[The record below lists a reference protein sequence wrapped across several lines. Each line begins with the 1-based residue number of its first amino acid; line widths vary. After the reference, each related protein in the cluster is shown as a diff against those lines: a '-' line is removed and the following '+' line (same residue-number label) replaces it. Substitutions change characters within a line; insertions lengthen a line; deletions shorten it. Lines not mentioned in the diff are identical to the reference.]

1 MEHLHTCLAC
11 GNAPTI
17 HFMEKFSAFV
27 DTEVSPW
34 FRPLDTLRR
43 RIEPLVN
50 PILDKLELWMMGAC
64 NTFHIGKFL
73 DQADHRTP
81 MRAVCFWESA
91 KKRGIHMYEFRLF
104 GRPFDLYIAT
114 YKDRVIVFDGLPRPG
129 THSSASLDW
138 MDDKAIIHKRFSA
151 TGIPVAMGGVA
162 RSKRQAIEIFTKTP
176 HPVIIKPNIGSRS
189 RHTTIHITTEADL
202 VRAYR
207 CAKEL
212 SPWVIVEQELTGR
225 VYRATVI
232 GGSVVGVLRRD
243 PAHVVGN
250 GHLSIRTLVEIE
262 NKNPLRRGPIFH
274 LLPVNTTSTK
284 YLSKQGLD
292 WNTIPK
298 AGQYIE
304 LGDKASR
311 GAGGSTADVTDS
323 VHPDNMALFE
333 KIGRVLDDPLVG
345 IDFIIEDMSR
355 SWKTQKNCGVI
366 ECNSMPFIDL
376 HHYPLYGKPRD
387 AAGALWDLIY
397 KNS

>member
-50 PILDKLELWMMGAC
+50 PALDKLELLAMGAC
-64 NTFHIGKFL
+64 NTLHIGKFL
-73 DQADHRTP
+73 DRADHRTP

-243 PAHVVGN
+243 PAHASATDTFPSGRSLRSKKNRCGADPYFICCPSTQQVRNIYQSRV
-250 GHLSIRTLVEIE
+250 SIGIRFPKLDSISNLAIKRVEE
-262 NKNPLRRGPIFH
+262 R
-274 LLPVNTTSTK
+274 
-284 YLSKQGLD
+284 
-292 WNTIPK
+292 
-298 AGQYIE
+298 E
-304 LGDKASR
+304 
-311 GAGGSTADVTDS
+311 
-323 VHPDNMALFE
+323 
-333 KIGRVLDDPLVG
+333 DPPP
-345 IDFIIEDMSR
+345 M
-355 SWKTQKNCGVI
+355 
-366 ECNSMPFIDL
+366 
-376 HHYPLYGKPRD
+376 
-387 AAGALWDLIY
+387 
-397 KNS
+397 

>member
-73 DQADHRTP
+73 DQAVHRTP
-81 MRAVCFWESA
+81 MRAVWFWESA
-91 KKRGIHMYEFRLF
+91 KKRGIHLYEFRLF

-176 HPVIIKPNIGSRS
+176 HPVIQ
-189 RHTTIHITTEADL
+189 L
-202 VRAYR
+202 
-207 CAKEL
+207 
-212 SPWVIVEQELTGR
+212 
-225 VYRATVI
+225 
-232 GGSVVGVLRRD
+232 
-243 PAHVVGN
+243 
-250 GHLSIRTLVEIE
+250 
-262 NKNPLRRGPIFH
+262 NPLQAKNILEQKYG
-274 LLPVNTTSTK
+274 ST
-284 YLSKQGLD
+284 LR
-292 WNTIPK
+292 
-298 AGQYIE
+298 
-304 LGDKASR
+304 LGSYGCALKLGSKASKTY
-311 GAGGSTADVTDS
+311 GSQFVEERHRHRYEFNNTYRQ
-323 VHPDNMALFE
+323 AL
-333 KIGRVLDDPLVG
+333 
-345 IDFIIEDMSR
+345 ED
-355 SWKTQKNCGVI
+355 
-366 ECNSMPFIDL
+366 
-376 HHYPLYGKPRD
+376 
-387 AAGALWDLIY
+387 
-397 KNS
+397 